1 MKKLLSLVLVLCMV
15 FGMSVSV
22 FAASASDLVPAKE
35 EGVDSIT
42 IEIDGEVEWSGALNL
57 KGHKNVTFVGK
68 TGAATDVIKFTGLGY
83 NNAMVAGASG
93 LGGYSVTFKNVTLDK
108 TACTENYIG
117 FHHSSAETYENC
129 IIKGEWWTYA
139 GTATFNGCTFEQESA
154 DKYNIW
160 TYGAAE
166 ANFNDCTF
174 NSAGKSVLI
183 YNEQGKDDQKEVNFD
198 DCEFNASQKVE
209 GKAAIEIGTGST
221 FTVNIDECTAEGFD
235 NGSKSGNPLWN
246 MKADETTGDL
256 NGNYSGTSTNSVVN
270 AGVQTP
276 NTDPTVP
283 VVTPEP
289 EIPVAKEE
297 TYKSVVSASM
307 ENGSVKVDSKKV
319 TRGEKVTIIVT
330 PDKGYELAALSVI
343 DEDGNERKVTENE
356 DGTFSFRMPEGG
368 VTIEAEFAKIGASTS
383 APSTEKENPST
394 GASDFVGAAA
404 ALAVVSVMGMAALSI
419 KR

>member
-22 FAASASDLVPAKE
+22 FAASAIANDAELAEAIAAGETNLTLGEGTFHMPAAAK
-35 EGVDSIT
+35 
-42 IEIDGEVEWSGALNL
+42 
-57 KGHKNVTFVGK
+57 GK
-68 TGAATDVIKFTGLGY
+68 TLTITG
-83 NNAMVAGASG
+83 AGASTIIEVVPAHPG
-93 LGGYSVTFKNVTLDK
+93 SGEGNGQPDYNLDGSTVTFNDLTIK
-108 TACTENYIG
+108 TNGQTYAG
-117 FHHSSAETYENC
+117 FVRMSATYNNC
-129 IIKGEWWTYA
+129 IIDNTYMLY
-139 GTATFNGCTFEQESA
+139 GDSTFDSCTFQTSG
-154 DKYNIW
+154 DTYNVW
-160 TYGAAE
+160 TYGSNAT
-166 ANFNDCTF
+166 FTGCTF
-174 NSAGKSVLI
+174 NSDGKSVLI
-183 YNEQGKDDQKEVNFD
+183 YTDGAANSHSEVSFAN
-198 DCEFNASQKVE
+198 CTFNATQAVE
-209 GKAAIEIGTGST
+209 GKAAIEIGTYNGNT
-221 FTVNIDECTAEGFD
+221 FTVNIDDCEANGFAD
-235 NGSKSGNPLWN
+235 GSTSGNPLWN
-246 MKADETTGDL
+246 MKNEDVSGDI
-256 NGNYSGTSTNSVVN
+256 NGVYNGSGAQHIVN
-270 AGVQTP
+270 AGQTTP

-297 TYKSVVSASM
+297 TYKSVVSASI
-307 ENGSVKVDSKKV
+307 ENGSVKVDSKKA

-383 APSTEKENPST
+383 TPSTEKENPST